1 MVPLL
6 GLVSWVL
13 TRKLTEQATELVSKQ
28 HSPMARAS
36 VPAYRFEPAS
46 VVALNP
52 LSMDYSLRG
61 SISNVNSLSSC
72 FWSRRFITATE
83 TMTNTTIQRELE
95 RGTS

>member
-61 SISNVNSLSSC
+61 SISNINSFFPAAFGHGVSS
-72 FWSRRFITATE
+72 
-83 TMTNTTIQRELE
+83 QQQKP
-95 RGTS
+95 